1 MHSHGKTLVSH
12 LCTCAVVG
20 PLRQSIIFQQ
30 PGQITERGDRYNRCT
45 SYCQSCPSLKHQ
57 VKKNST
63 NLWKPAPISCISCHV
78 CSENVK
84 PESTSL
90 MQQMVLNGCSQSLV
104 GLTFTA
110 SQVGSMGWISLHISV
125 ELSHHFKRLGYGC
138 PKAAPGL
145 GNSATIRGTSRCGL
159 EAKPRPAFNAIW
171 AQICVENWC
180 MICP

>member
-12 LCTCAVVG
+12 LCTGAVFG
-20 PLRQSIIFQQ
+20 PLRQSIIFHQ

-45 SYCQSCPSLKHQ
+45 SYCQRCQSCPSLKHQ

-145 GNSATIRGTSRCGL
+145 GNSATIRGTGPG
-159 EAKPRPAFNAIW
+159 AD
-171 AQICVENWC
+171 
-180 MICP
+180 